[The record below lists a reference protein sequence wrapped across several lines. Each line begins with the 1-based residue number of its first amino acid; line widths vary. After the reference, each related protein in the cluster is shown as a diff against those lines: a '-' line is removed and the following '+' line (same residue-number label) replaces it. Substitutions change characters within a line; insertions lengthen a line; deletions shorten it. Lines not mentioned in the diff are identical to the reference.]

1 MRKGDKFLRA
11 GVPMDRLTVAPT
23 PSGVSWAY
31 TAFVTERV
39 DIVLLLVVWYD
50 FLSLMNWFD

>member
-1 MRKGDKFLRA
+1 
-11 GVPMDRLTVAPT
+11 MDRLTVAPT